1 MSFQLTQKDYDK
13 LKAELKNLYE
23 LDKLNIIA
31 IKDAKDQGDLSENSE
46 YDAAKAEEVKIN
58 QRIAELENQLKN
70 AVIIDETVLT
80 TETEIVEA
88 ITAGEAATVFVEE
101 TTFYATMGGQCGD
114 SGVIKT
120 ANGVFV
126 VKDTVKVVGGI
137 LFEQNLEDLS
147 ESIYNRKEDIE
158 YEIEKLSEC

>member
-70 AVIIDETVLT
+70 AVIIDESVLT
-80 TETEIVEA
+80 TETVQLGLYVTILDKTYNETETYQIVSSLVDDVLLKKLSDTSPIGKA
-88 ITAGEAATVFVEE
+88 LLGKKVGDVV
-101 TTFYATMGGQCGD
+101 TFEGAKQ
-114 SGVIKT
+114 KT
-120 ANGVFV
+120 
-126 VKDTVKVVGGI
+126 
-137 LFEQNLEDLS
+137 
-147 ESIYNRKEDIE
+147 
-158 YEIEKLSEC
+158 EIEILAISKNKAE

>member
-80 TETEIVEA
+80 TETVQLGLYVTILDKTYNETETYQIVSSLVDDVLLKKLSDTSPIGKA
-88 ITAGEAATVFVEE
+88 LLGKKVGDVV
-101 TTFYATMGGQCGD
+101 TFDGARQ
-114 SGVIKT
+114 KT
-120 ANGVFV
+120 
-126 VKDTVKVVGGI
+126 
-137 LFEQNLEDLS
+137 
-147 ESIYNRKEDIE
+147 
-158 YEIEKLSEC
+158 EIEILAISKNKAE

>member
-70 AVIIDETVLT
+70 AVIIDETVLS
-80 TETEIVEA
+80 TETVQLGLYVTILDKTYNETETYQIVSSLVDDVLLKKLSDTSPIGKA
-88 ITAGEAATVFVEE
+88 LLGKKVGDIV
-101 TTFYATMGGQCGD
+101 TFEGAKQK
-114 SGVIKT
+114 S
-120 ANGVFV
+120 
-126 VKDTVKVVGGI
+126 
-137 LFEQNLEDLS
+137 
-147 ESIYNRKEDIE
+147 
-158 YEIEKLSEC
+158 EIEILAISKNKAE

>member
-1 MSFQLTQKDYDK
+1 MTFQLTQKDYDK

-70 AVIIDETVLT
+70 AVIIDESVLT
-80 TETEIVEA
+80 TETVQLGLYVTILDKTYNETETYQIVSSLVDDVLLKKLSDTSPIGKA
-88 ITAGEAATVFVEE
+88 LLGKRVGDVV
-101 TTFYATMGGQCGD
+101 TFEGAKQK
-114 SGVIKT
+114 S
-120 ANGVFV
+120 
-126 VKDTVKVVGGI
+126 
-137 LFEQNLEDLS
+137 
-147 ESIYNRKEDIE
+147 
-158 YEIEKLSEC
+158 EIEILAISKNKAE

>member
-70 AVIIDETVLT
+70 AVIIDETVLS
-80 TETEIVEA
+80 TETVQLGLYVTILDKTYNETETYQIVSSLVDDVLLKKLSDTSPIGKA
-88 ITAGEAATVFVEE
+88 LLGKKVGDVV
-101 TTFYATMGGQCGD
+101 TFEGAKQ
-114 SGVIKT
+114 KT
-120 ANGVFV
+120 
-126 VKDTVKVVGGI
+126 
-137 LFEQNLEDLS
+137 
-147 ESIYNRKEDIE
+147 
-158 YEIEKLSEC
+158 EIEILAISKNKAE

>member
-70 AVIIDETVLT
+70 AVIIDESVLT
-80 TETEIVEA
+80 TETVQLGLYVTILDKAYNETETYQIVSSLVDDVLLKKLSDTSPIGKA
-88 ITAGEAATVFVEE
+88 LLGKRVGDVV
-101 TTFYATMGGQCGD
+101 TFEGAKQK
-114 SGVIKT
+114 S
-120 ANGVFV
+120 
-126 VKDTVKVVGGI
+126 
-137 LFEQNLEDLS
+137 
-147 ESIYNRKEDIE
+147 
-158 YEIEKLSEC
+158 EIEILAISKNKAE

>member
-70 AVIIDETVLT
+70 AVIIDETVLS
-80 TETEIVEA
+80 TETVQLGLYVTILDKTYNETETYQIVSSLVDDVLLKKLSDTSPIGKA
-88 ITAGEAATVFVEE
+88 LLGKKVGDVV
-101 TTFYATMGGQCGD
+101 TFEGAKQK
-114 SGVIKT
+114 S
-120 ANGVFV
+120 
-126 VKDTVKVVGGI
+126 
-137 LFEQNLEDLS
+137 
-147 ESIYNRKEDIE
+147 
-158 YEIEKLSEC
+158 EIEILAISKNKAE

>member
-13 LKAELKNLYE
+13 LKAELKKLYE

-70 AVIIDETVLT
+70 AVIIDETVLS
-80 TETEIVEA
+80 TETVQLGLYVTIHDKTYDETDTYQIVSSLVDDVLLKKLSDTSPIGKALIGKKVGDVVIIEGPKQKSEIEVLA
-88 ITAGEAATVFVEE
+88 I
-101 TTFYATMGGQCGD
+101 
-114 SGVIKT
+114 SKT
-120 ANGVFV
+120 
-126 VKDTVKVVGGI
+126 
-137 LFEQNLEDLS
+137 
-147 ESIYNRKEDIE
+147 KED
-158 YEIEKLSEC
+158 

>member
-70 AVIIDETVLT
+70 AIIIDETVLT
-80 TETEIVEA
+80 TETVQLGLYVTILDKTYNETETYQIVSSLVDDVLLKKLSDISPIGKA
-88 ITAGEAATVFVEE
+88 LLGKKVGDVV
-101 TTFYATMGGQCGD
+101 TFEGAKQ
-114 SGVIKT
+114 KT
-120 ANGVFV
+120 
-126 VKDTVKVVGGI
+126 
-137 LFEQNLEDLS
+137 
-147 ESIYNRKEDIE
+147 
-158 YEIEKLSEC
+158 EIEVLAISKNKAE

>member
-1 MSFQLTQKDYDK
+1 MKMSFQLTQKDYDK

-80 TETEIVEA
+80 TETVQLGLYVTILDKTYNETETYQIVSSLVDDVLLKKLSDTSPIGKA
-88 ITAGEAATVFVEE
+88 LLGKKVGDIV
-101 TTFYATMGGQCGD
+101 TFEGAKQ
-114 SGVIKT
+114 KT
-120 ANGVFV
+120 
-126 VKDTVKVVGGI
+126 
-137 LFEQNLEDLS
+137 
-147 ESIYNRKEDIE
+147 
-158 YEIEKLSEC
+158 EIEILAISKNKAE

>member
-1 MSFQLTQKDYDK
+1 MSFQLTQRDYDK

-70 AVIIDETVLT
+70 AVIIDESVLT
-80 TETEIVEA
+80 TETVQLGLYVTILDKTYNETETYQIVSSLVDDVLLKKLSDTSPIGKA
-88 ITAGEAATVFVEE
+88 LLGKRVGDVV
-101 TTFYATMGGQCGD
+101 TFEGAKQK
-114 SGVIKT
+114 S
-120 ANGVFV
+120 
-126 VKDTVKVVGGI
+126 
-137 LFEQNLEDLS
+137 
-147 ESIYNRKEDIE
+147 
-158 YEIEKLSEC
+158 EIEILAISKNKAE